1 LLVLWALI
9 LICRQNTIFMK
20 KIYAVGLLI
29 LFPVLIHAQ
38 GDVNKL
44 VDRADKYFKIK
55 NYSEA
60 LSSYLEA
67 VKAGADGVEVNYA
80 IAKSYKEQVD
90 INQRIKSIAYFE
102 KSKGI
107 SPVPRNFHLD
117 IGEVYHENG
126 QVIEAMAAFEAHKK
140 GIDPRDK
147 ASLRKIDRKI
157 AISKNALKLLAQARD
172 FDIQLMGG
180 QINTEYTEY
189 NPVVSAD
196 ESVIAYTALRP
207 NDGKTRSGEKLIEEI
222 YVVYNENGTLSIPK
236 KVEVKSNYNSGTA
249 GMSSDGQQMMIFIG
263 GANNTGNLYTID
275 KQGEN
280 WTAPT
285 TIGTPINNLNY
296 LESTASITPD
306 GKVMY
311 FASDRKGGYG
321 GLDIYRSDKGEDG
334 KWGTPKNLGSKVNSA
349 FDEDAPFIH
358 PDQRLLFFTSD
369 GHNTIGGR
377 DIFKTQLVNDEWIKP
392 MNMGYPINTTVNDNY
407 FTLTAD
413 GRKGY
418 FSSDRKGGLGG
429 QDIYTFVMPEDAGT
443 IPLTMLKGKIL
454 DAETNKALPTK
465 IYMIDNETKEKLD
478 FVYHPDPETG
488 SYLIIVPPNKNYDMI
503 IESEGFLP
511 YTLNID
517 IPNQTYFYELYQQIY
532 LKTISQFDVVVGQQ
546 VEVKNAFYDTHEDR
560 VADVRKAHEAGL
572 VQNDS
577 IDVYDLMNDLIAA
590 DDQSGIDYLLEL
602 IEHTNPVESMD
613 FSKIDKDKMQA
624 AKRVYYYD
632 ESDESKFE
640 KKVIDGNTI
649 LSLPTMYVTEEALKQ
664 KNQQQTQSAVDPSIF
679 DKIVKIYFT
688 AGKSNLDPSYS
699 SSLNQVLTVLKAN
712 SGLGV
717 EISGFA
723 SSEGEEEKNNQLS
736 NERAKNVL
744 AFLNTQG
751 IVRRRI
757 VAKGYGETKGVSI
770 SSEEDRRVEV
780 KIVSL

>member
-1 LLVLWALI
+1 MI
-9 LICRQNTIFMK
+9 M
-20 KIYAVGLLI
+20 YAQ
-29 LFPVLIHAQ
+29 Q
-38 GDVNKL
+38 GDANKL
-44 VDRADKYFKIK
+44 VGRADKYFKIK

-60 LSSYLEA
+60 LSTYLEA
-67 VKAGADGVEVNYA
+67 VKAGANGAEVNYA
-80 IAKSYKEQVD
+80 IAKCYKEQID
-90 INQRIKSIAYFE
+90 INQRIKSIPYFE
-102 KSKGI
+102 KAKNI
-107 SPVPRNFHLD
+107 NPIPRNFSLD
-117 IGEVYHENG
+117 MGEVYHEDG
-126 QVIEAMAAFEAHKK
+126 QIKEAIAAFSVHKK
-140 GIDPRDK
+140 TIDSRDK
-147 ASLRKIDRKI
+147 ASMRTIDRKI
-157 AISKNALKLLAQARD
+157 EISENALKLLLQARD
-172 FDIQLMGG
+172 FDIKLMGG

-207 NDGKTRSGEKLIEEI
+207 NDGKSRAGEKFIEEI
-222 YVVYNENGTLSIPK
+222 YVVYNETGTMSIPK

-285 TIGTPINNLNY
+285 TMGAPINNLSY

-321 GLDIYRSDKGEDG
+321 GLDIYRSNKGEGG
-334 KWGTPKNLGSKVNSA
+334 KWGEPQNLGEKVNSKY
-349 FDEDAPFIH
+349 DEDAPFIH
-358 PDQRLLFFTSD
+358 PDQKMLFFTSN

-377 DIFKTQLVNDEWIKP
+377 DIFKTQLVNDKWIKP
-392 MNMGYPINTTVNDNY
+392 MNMGYPINTTANDNY

-429 QDIYTFVMPEDAGT
+429 QDIYSFVMPEDAGT

-454 DAETNKALPTK
+454 DASTDKPLPTK

-488 SYLIIVPPNKNYDMI
+488 SYLIIVPPNKNYDMV

-532 LKTISQFDVVVGQQ
+532 LKTISQFDVIVGQQ

-560 VADVRKAHEAGL
+560 VADQRKNHEAGL
-572 VQNDS
+572 VENDS
-577 IDVYDLMNDLIAA
+577 IDVYELMNDLIAA
-590 DDQSGIDYLLEL
+590 DDQGGIDYLLEL
-602 IEHTNPVESMD
+602 IEHTNPVETMD
-613 FSKIDKDKMQA
+613 FSKIENDKLQA
-624 AKRVYYYD
+624 AKRIYYYD

-640 KKVIDGNTI
+640 KKIIDGKTI
-649 LSLPTMYVTEEALKQ
+649 LSLPTMFVTKEAMLQ
-664 KNQQQTQSAVDPSIF
+664 KNRSKTQPSVDPSIL
-679 DKIVKIYFT
+679 KKVVKIYFA
-688 AGKSNLDPSYS
+688 AGKSNLEPTYS
-699 SSLNQVLTVLKAN
+699 SSLNQVLKILSNN
-712 SGLGV
+712 SSLGV

-723 SSEGEEEKNNQLS
+723 SSEGDEEQNSLLS

-757 VAKGYGETKGVSI
+757 VAKGYGETTGSSVSN
-770 SSEEDRRVEV
+770 EEARRVEV

>member
-1 LLVLWALI
+1 
-9 LICRQNTIFMK
+9 MK
-20 KIYAVGLLI
+20 KIYIVC
-29 LFPVLIHAQ
+29 LFALMSNVVCAQQ
-38 GDVNKL
+38 GDANKL
-44 VDRADKYFKIK
+44 QDRADKYFKIK
-55 NYSEA
+55 NYDEA
-60 LSSYLEA
+60 LSVYLEA
-67 VKAGADGVEVNYA
+67 AKAGAEGSALNYA
-80 IAKSYKEQVD
+80 IAKCYKEQID
-90 INQRIKSIAYFE
+90 INERIKSIPYFE
-102 KSKGI
+102 KANDINPTPKD
-107 SPVPRNFHLD
+107 FYLD
-117 IGEVYHENG
+117 MGETYHEDG
-126 QVIEAMAAFEAHKK
+126 QVEKAIIAFESHKK
-140 GIDPRDK
+140 TIDPRDK
-147 ASLRKIDRKI
+147 ASVRKINRKLE
-157 AISKNALKLLAQARD
+157 ISNNALKLLPQARD
-172 FDIQLMGG
+172 FKIELVSG

-207 NDGKTRSGEKLIEEI
+207 NDGKTRTGEKFIEEI
-222 YVVYNENGTLSIPK
+222 FVVYNENGTLSIPK
-236 KVEVKSNYNSGTA
+236 KVEIRSNYNAGTA

-263 GANNTGNLYTID
+263 GANSTGNLYTID
-275 KQGEN
+275 KQGDA

-285 TIGTPINNLNY
+285 TIGTPINHLSY

-311 FASDRKGGYG
+311 FASDRKGGFG
-321 GLDIYRSDKGEDG
+321 GLDIYRSDKGENG
-334 KWGTPKNLGSKVNSA
+334 KWGAPVNLGERVNSKYN
-349 FDEDAPFIH
+349 EDAPFIH
-358 PDQRLLFFTSD
+358 PDQQQLFFTSD

-377 DIFKTQLVNDEWIKP
+377 DIFKTQLINNNWIKP
-392 MNMGYPINTTVNDNY
+392 MNMGYPINTTANDNY

-429 QDIYTFVMPEDAGT
+429 QDIYSFVMPEDAGT

-454 DAETNKALPTK
+454 DASTNQPLPTK
-465 IYMIDNETKEKLD
+465 IYMIDNETSEKLD
-478 FVYHPDPETG
+478 FVYHPDPKTG

-546 VEVKNAFYDTHEDR
+546 VEIKNAFYDTHEDR
-560 VADVRKAHEAGL
+560 VSDIRKSHEAGL

-602 IEHTNPVESMD
+602 IEHTNPVDGINFNEIEGD
-613 FSKIDKDKMQA
+613 NLQA
-624 AKRVYYYD
+624 AKRIYYYD

-640 KKVIDGNTI
+640 KKIIDGETI
-649 LSLPTMYVTEEALKQ
+649 YSLPTMFVTEEAKLQ
-664 KNQQQTQSAVDPSIF
+664 KNRSQTQPAVDPSIF
-679 DKIVKIYFT
+679 TKVVKIYFE
-688 AGKSNLDPSYS
+688 AGKSDLNPKYS
-699 SSLNQVLTVLKAN
+699 ASLNQVLNTLKAN
-712 SGLGV
+712 AGLGV

-723 SSEGEEEKNNQLS
+723 SSEGEEELNVKLS

-751 IVRRRI
+751 IVRRRVI
-757 VAKGYGETKGVSI
+757 ARGYGATKGEST

-780 KIVSL
+780 KIVAL